1 MQRPKDIRSGPDV
14 HQEDTMWNGE
24 LLSVQAELDYRHEQM
39 VRSRGNGNIRRR
51 PIRGHRG
58 LKNGQRST

>member
-1 MQRPKDIRSGPDV
+1 
-14 HQEDTMWNGE
+14 MWNSE
-24 LLSVQAELDYRHEQM
+24 MLSVQAELNYRHEQM